1 MLVKSAQ
8 DQTEFRCVWH
18 GGESGKDTDI
28 CGYTAKRH
36 LVKRHIETRHLQ
48 FKCVFFF
55 RLSLP
60 RHPTH
65 LSALLLLV
73 FHDLTNVPFARD
85 HKCEYCGKAFPQR
98 VSLMIHVN
106 RQ

>member
-1 MLVKSAQ
+1 MLVKGTQ
-8 DQTEFRCVWH
+8 EQTEFRCVWH
-18 GGESGKDTDI
+18 TGESGKDTDF

-48 FKCVFFF
+48 FKYVFLVTLFF
-55 RLSLP
+55 
-60 RHPTH
+60 
-65 LSALLLLV
+65 SALLFVLPN
-73 FHDLTNVPFARD
+73 LTNAPSARD